1 MVEMNR
7 RHDTS
12 AATRSETALSL
23 LTIRAWGTALAAAG
37 QGTLSLCG
45 CLVMAALLPGCSM
58 LHGPLDDDFEEGG
71 MQPHPHRTEMP
82 SLLGPD
88 SSRVRSAKF
97 PTVKFEGDSWKLPPG
112 EHDKVRTV
120 ARWLS
125 GNPERVLL
133 VGGARA
139 DSPEYARQLSDLR
152 AQTVR
157 RALIGS
163 GVPESRILTV
173 SFGEDAP
180 GAVDGVSF
188 SLIAIPASQTR

>member
-7 RHDTS
+7 QHDTTGRTE
-12 AATRSETALSL
+12 ADTAFRPRRAGTRSA
-23 LTIRAWGTALAAAG
+23 IAAG
-37 QGTLSLCG
+37 QGILSLCG
-45 CLVMAALLPGCSM
+45 WLAVFALLPACSS
-58 LHGPLDDDFEEGG
+58 LHGPLDDESDDMGG
-71 MQPHPHRTEMP
+71 MQPHPYRTEMP
-82 SLLGPD
+82 SLIGPD

-97 PTVKFEGDSWKLPPG
+97 PVVKFEGDSWKLPPG

-120 ARWLS
+120 ARWLA

-139 DSPEYARQLSDLR
+139 DSPEYARHLSDLR

-157 RALIGS
+157 RALAGS
-163 GVPESRILTV
+163 GIPESRILTV

-180 GAVDGVSF
+180 GGVDGVSF
-188 SLIAIPASQTR
+188 SLIAIPAGQTR